1 MQLMPPTAATL
12 GVREPFNPRENIE
25 GGVRHLRAMMDR
37 FKNNVPLALA
47 AYNAGEGAVIQYR
60 GVPPYPETRQYVKG
74 ILQRLDRAGA
84 KAVHVVNANPRGL
97 MFGDEAF
104 DRLPRCS

>member
-1 MQLMPPTAATL
+1 
-12 GVREPFNPRENIE
+12 
-25 GGVRHLRAMMDR
+25 MMDR